1 MNIIPEKIC
10 LIRQPAGIGDIFF
23 TQKIAKDYI
32 SKGYLV
38 VWPVIPQFEFIKDYI
53 KVDNLMF
60 VNENSDFPHKNIY
73 QEGYS
78 KPTEISEKILYLPIQ
93 HFDRHHNGSV
103 MHAKYKLLN
112 MDFGDWLEYFSFE
125 RNLEREQ
132 KLINHFD
139 VNNKK
144 FVLVNRMFGSPP
156 DSKPCPHMGQYDNS
170 IEMTYLGWD
179 NLFDWIGLLLKA
191 KHIYT
196 VETSIL
202 YIINKLGLKNLT
214 LYSRH
219 SPGSFHEV
227 EHIFDKDLKYIL

>member
-112 MDFGDWLEYFSFE
+112 MDFGDWLDYFSFE

>member
-1 MNIIPEKIC
+1 MSKIC

-23 TQKIAKDYI
+23 AQKIAKDYI

-38 VWPVIPQFEFIKDYI
+38 VWPVISQFEFIKDYI

-78 KPTEISEKILYLPIQ
+78 KPTVINVNDVYLPIQ

-103 MHAKYKLLN
+103 MYAKYKLLD
-112 MDFGDWLEYFSFE
+112 MDFGDWLDYFSFE

-132 KLINHFD
+132 KLIDHFN
-139 VNNKK
+139 VNDKE
-144 FVLVNRMFGSPP
+144 FVFVNRMFGSPP
-156 DSKPCPHMGQYDNS
+156 HSKPCPHMGEFENS
-170 IEMTYLGWD
+170 VEMEYLGWD

-202 YIINKLGLKNLT
+202 YIISKLGLKNVT
-214 LYSRH
+214 VYSRH
-219 SPGSFHEV
+219 SSPSFHQV
-227 EHIFDKDLKYIL
+227 EHIFDKDLTYIL

>member
-1 MNIIPEKIC
+1 MSKIC

-38 VWPVIPQFEFIKDYI
+38 VWPVISQFEFIKDYI

-78 KPTEISEKILYLPIQ
+78 KPTVINVNDVYLPIQ

-112 MDFGDWLEYFSFE
+112 MDFEDWLDYFSFE

-132 KLINHFD
+132 KLIDHFD
-139 VNNKK
+139 VNDKE
-144 FVLVNRMFGSPP
+144 FVFVNRMFGSPP
-156 DSKPCPHMGQYDNS
+156 HSKPCPHMGEFENS
-170 IEMTYLGWD
+170 VEMEYLGWD

-202 YIINKLGLKNLT
+202 YIISKLGLKNVT
-214 LYSRH
+214 VYSRH
-219 SPGSFHEV
+219 SSPSFHQV
-227 EHIFDKDLKYIL
+227 EHIFDKDLTYIL

>member
-1 MNIIPEKIC
+1 MSKIC

-32 SKGYLV
+32 SKGYTV
-38 VWPVIPQFEFIKDYI
+38 IWPVIPQFEFIKDYI
-53 KVDNLMF
+53 KIDNLIF
-60 VNENSDFPHKNIY
+60 VNENADFPHRNIY
-73 QEGYS
+73 LEGYS
-78 KPTEISEKILYLPIQ
+78 KPMVININDVYLPIQ
-93 HFDRHHNGSV
+93 HFDRHYDGAV

-112 MDFGDWLEYFSFE
+112 MDFSDWVDHFTFE

-132 KLINHFD
+132 KLIDHFG
-139 VNNKK
+139 VNDKE

-156 DSKPCPHMGQYDNS
+156 DSKPCPHMGQYENS

-179 NLFDWIGLLLKA
+179 NLFDWVGLLLKA

-202 YIINKLGLKNLT
+202 YIINKLGLKNVT
-214 LYSRH
+214 VYSRH
-219 SPGSFHEV
+219 NPPSFHQV
-227 EHIFDKDLKYIL
+227 EHMFDKDLTYIK

>member
-1 MNIIPEKIC
+1 MSKIC

-32 SKGYLV
+32 SRGYTV
-38 VWPVIPQFEFIKDYI
+38 IWPVISQFEFIKDYI

-60 VNENSDFPHKNIY
+60 VNENFDFPHKNIY

-78 KPTEISEKILYLPIQ
+78 KPTVINVNDVYLPIQ

-103 MHAKYKLLN
+103 MHAKYKLVD
-112 MDFGDWLEYFSFE
+112 MDFEDWLDYFSFE

-132 KLINHFD
+132 KLIDHFD
-139 VNNKK
+139 ANDKE
-144 FVLVNRMFGSPP
+144 FVFVNRMFGSPP
-156 DSKPCPHMGQYDNS
+156 DSKPCPHMGQFENS

-202 YIINKLGLKNLT
+202 YIINKLGLKNVT
-214 LYSRH
+214 VYSRH
-219 SPGSFHEV
+219 NPPSFHQV
-227 EHIFDKDLKYIL
+227 EHMFDKDLTYIK

>member
-1 MNIIPEKIC
+1 MSKIC

-32 SKGYLV
+32 SRGYTV
-38 VWPVIPQFEFIKDYI
+38 IWPVISQFEFIKDYI

-73 QEGYS
+73 HEGYS
-78 KPTEISEKILYLPIQ
+78 KPTVINVNDVYLPIQ

-103 MHAKYKLLN
+103 MHAKYKLVD
-112 MDFGDWLEYFSFE
+112 MDFGDWLDYFSFE

-132 KLINHFD
+132 KLIDHFD
-139 VNNKK
+139 ANDKE
-144 FVLVNRMFGSPP
+144 FVFVNRMFGSPP
-156 DSKPCPHMGQYDNS
+156 DSKPCPHMGQFENS

-202 YIINKLGLKNLT
+202 YIINKLGLKNVT
-214 LYSRH
+214 VYSRH
-219 SPGSFHEV
+219 NPPSFHQV
-227 EHIFDKDLKYIL
+227 EHMFDKDLTYIK

>member
-1 MNIIPEKIC
+1 MSKIC

-78 KPTEISEKILYLPIQ
+78 KPTVINVNDVYLPIQ

-103 MHAKYKLLN
+103 MHAKYKLLD
-112 MDFGDWLEYFSFE
+112 MDFGDWLDYFSFE

-132 KLINHFD
+132 KLIDHFD
-139 VNNKK
+139 VNDKE
-144 FVLVNRMFGSPP
+144 FVFVNRMFGSPP
-156 DSKPCPHMGQYDNS
+156 HSKPCPHMGEFENS
-170 IEMTYLGWD
+170 VEMEYLGWD

-202 YIINKLGLKNLT
+202 YIISKLGLKNVT
-214 LYSRH
+214 VYSRH
-219 SPGSFHEV
+219 SSPSFHQV
-227 EHIFDKDLKYIL
+227 EHIFDKDLTYIL

>member
-1 MNIIPEKIC
+1 MSKIC

-38 VWPVIPQFEFIKDYI
+38 VWPVISQFEFIKDYI

-78 KPTEISEKILYLPIQ
+78 KPTVININDVYLPIQ

-112 MDFGDWLEYFSFE
+112 MDFEDWLDYFSFE

-132 KLINHFD
+132 KLIDHFD
-139 VNNKK
+139 VNDKE
-144 FVLVNRMFGSPP
+144 FVFVNRMFGSPP
-156 DSKPCPHMGQYDNS
+156 HSKPCPHMGEFENS
-170 IEMTYLGWD
+170 VEMEYLGWD

-202 YIINKLGLKNLT
+202 YIISKLGLKNVT
-214 LYSRH
+214 VYSRH
-219 SPGSFHEV
+219 SSPSFHQV
-227 EHIFDKDLKYIL
+227 EHIFDKDLTYIL

>member
-1 MNIIPEKIC
+1 MSKIC

-78 KPTEISEKILYLPIQ
+78 KPTVINVNDVYLPIQ

-103 MHAKYKLLN
+103 MHAKYKLLD
-112 MDFGDWLEYFSFE
+112 MDFGDWLDYFSFE

-132 KLINHFD
+132 KLIDHFD
-139 VNNKK
+139 VNDKE
-144 FVLVNRMFGSPP
+144 FVFVNRMFGSPP
-156 DSKPCPHMGQYDNS
+156 HSKPCPHMGEFENS
-170 IEMTYLGWD
+170 VEMEYLGWD

-202 YIINKLGLKNLT
+202 YIISKLGLKNVT
-214 LYSRH
+214 VYSRH
-219 SPGSFHEV
+219 NSPSFHQV
-227 EHIFDKDLKYIL
+227 EHIFDKDLTYIL